1 MGERPSSEMA
11 NSVEDGYFDLG
22 SFHRTI
28 STNNPTAQLWSD
40 RGMVWSYGFNRS
52 EALSCFEEVI
62 AADPK
67 CAMGY
72 WGIAYAAGAYYNK
85 PWELYD
91 KEDLKLST
99 KKAYDAAHHATT
111 LLDNAT
117 PEEQALVRALAARH
131 PQAEPSDDMAKW
143 DQQYASSMRD
153 VYEKFSDDLDIAV
166 LYAESL
172 MNLTPWKLWDPYTG
186 HPTPGSRAQDVKK
199 TLDRAFTLPGAWDH
213 PGLLHLY
220 IHMIEM
226 TREPELGL
234 KAADRLR
241 FLVPEA
247 GHLTHMPSHLDVL
260 VGDYRNAIEAN
271 ARAIVADDK
280 YLDKVGA
287 LNMYTFYRVHDIHSL
302 IYAAMLCGKSEVALE
317 YTARLEAALP
327 ESLLSVRSPP
337 MAEWLEAFL
346 GVRAH
351 VLIRFGKWEEILQL
365 DIPKDTDLYCVTA
378 ATLHYAKGVAYA
390 ATGKVTEAEKE
401 QKLFKEIQAKVPDTR
416 YDYPNKCTDE
426 LKVAEAM
433 LAGEIEYRRG
443 NFDLAFEHLR
453 ESIQHDD
460 NLLYSEPWGWM
471 QPTRHAYA
479 ALLLEQGHVEEAAD
493 VYGADL
499 GFDDSLP
506 RGHQHPNNIWALKG
520 MHECLTRLGRVRE
533 ARMLELPLK
542 QAQAVADVDVVSSC
556 YCKTEDTSGRA
567 ECCAEGS
574 EEGYDTCE
582 V

>member
-1 MGERPSSEMA
+1 MA
-11 NSVEDGYFDLG
+11 NSVKDGYFDLG
-22 SFHRTI
+22 PFHRKV
-28 STNNPTAQLWSD
+28 STNNPTAQLWFD
-40 RGMVWSYGFNRS
+40 RGLVWSYGFNRS
-52 EALSCFEEVI
+52 EALSCSEKVI

-91 KEDLKLST
+91 KDDLKRST
-99 KKAYDAAHHATT
+99 RRAYDAVKQATD
-111 LLDNAT
+111 LVGNAS
-117 PEEQALVRALAARH
+117 PEEQALVHALAARH
-131 PQAEPSDDMAKW
+131 PQAEPSDDLSKW
-143 DQQYASSMRD
+143 DQQYASSMRE
-153 VYEKFSDDLDIAV
+153 VYEKFGDDLDIAV

-172 MNLTPWKLWDPYTG
+172 MNLTPWRLWDPYTG
-186 HPTPGSRAQDVKK
+186 HPAPGSHAHDVKK
-199 TLDRAFTLPGAWDH
+199 TLDRAFKLPGAWDH
-213 PGLLHLY
+213 AGLLHLY

-234 KAADRLR
+234 NAADRLR

-280 YLDKVGA
+280 YLGKVGA

-317 YTARLEAALP
+317 YSLRLE
-327 ESLLSVRSPP
+327 ESLPHSLMSVRSPP

-346 GVRAH
+346 AVRAH
-351 VLIRFGKWEEILQL
+351 VLVRFGKWEEILQL
-365 DIPKDTDLYCVTA
+365 QIPEDTDLYCVTA
-378 ATLHYAKGVAYA
+378 STLHYAKGVAYA
-390 ATGKVTEAEKE
+390 ATGRVAEAEKE
-401 QKLFKEIQAKVPDTR
+401 QVLFKEVQAKVPDNR
-416 YDYPNKCTDE
+416 YDYPNKCVDE

-443 NFDLAFEHLR
+443 NYDLAFKHLR
-453 ESIQHDD
+453 QSIHYDD

-493 VYGADL
+493 AYGADL

-520 MHECLTRLGRVRE
+520 MHECLTRLGRSRE

-542 QAQAVADVDVVSSC
+542 QAQAIADIDVTSSC
-556 YCKTEDTSGRA
+556 YCRTETQAACSKSATAGKSS
-567 ECCAEGS
+567 CKI
-574 EEGYDTCE
+574 
-582 V
+582 

>member
-1 MGERPSSEMA
+1 MA
-11 NSVEDGYFDLG
+11 NTVNDGYFDLG
-22 SFHRTI
+22 SFHRKV
-28 STNNPTAQLWSD
+28 STDSPTAQLWFD
-40 RGMVWSYGFNRS
+40 RGMVWSYGFNRP
-52 EALSCFEEVI
+52 EALSCFEKVI
-62 AADPK
+62 SADPK

-85 PWELYD
+85 PWELYPKD
-91 KEDLKLST
+91 DLKSST
-99 KKAYDAAHHATT
+99 NRAYEAVRQATELAVDAST
-111 LLDNAT
+111 
-117 PEEQALVRALAARH
+117 EEQALVGALAARH
-131 PQAEPSDDMAKW
+131 PQAEPSDDLSKW
-143 DQQYASSMRD
+143 DHQYASSMER
-153 VYEKFSDDLDIAV
+153 VYEKFGNDLDVAA

-172 MNLTPWKLWDPYTG
+172 MNLTPWRLWDPYTG
-186 HPTPGSRAQDVKK
+186 KPTPGSHANDAEK
-199 TLDRAFTLPGAWDH
+199 TLDRAFTLEGAWDH

-226 TREPELGL
+226 TRSPEKGL

-280 YLDKVGA
+280 YLDKVGFM
-287 LNMYTFYRVHDIHSL
+287 NTYTLYRVHDMHSL

-317 YTARLEAALP
+317 YTSRLEASIP
-327 ESLLSVRSPP
+327 ESLLSLKSPP

-346 GVRAH
+346 SVRAH
-351 VLIRFGKWEEILQL
+351 VLIRFGRWEEILDL
-365 DIPKDTDLYCVTA
+365 KIPDDTELYCVTT

-390 ATGKVTEAEKE
+390 ATGRVSEAIKE
-401 QKLFKEIQAKVPDTR
+401 QMLFKEIQAKVPDSR
-416 YDYPNKCTDE
+416 YDYPNKCVDE

-433 LAGEIEYRRG
+433 LAGEIEYRKG
-443 NFDLAFEHLR
+443 DYDIAFKHLR
-453 ESIQHDD
+453 QSIHYDD
-460 NLLYSEPWGWM
+460 NLVYSEPWGWM

-479 ALLLEQGHVEEAAD
+479 ALLLEQGHVEEAAEA
-493 VYGADL
+493 YGADL

-520 MHECLTRLGRVRE
+520 MHECLIRLGRLRE

-542 QAQAVADVDVVSSC
+542 QAQAIADIDVVSSC
-556 YCKTEDTSGRA
+556 YCRRDNVSTSSVCVKATTGVNGG
-567 ECCAEGS
+567 CKI
-574 EEGYDTCE
+574 
-582 V
+582 

>member
-1 MGERPSSEMA
+1 MA

-22 SFHRTI
+22 SFHRRITT
-28 STNNPTAQLWSD
+28 SNATAQLWSD
-40 RGMVWSYGFNRS
+40 RGMVWSYGFNRH
-52 EALSCFEEVI
+52 EALSCFEKVI
-62 AADPK
+62 ESDPK

-72 WGIAYAAGAYYNK
+72 WGLAYSAGAYYNK

-91 KEDLKLST
+91 KGDLKAST
-99 KKAYDAAHHATT
+99 KRAYDAVHHATT
-111 LLDNAT
+111 LLDDVT
-117 PEEQALVRALAARH
+117 PEEQALVHALAARH
-131 PQAEPSDDMAKW
+131 PQPEPSEDMAKW

-153 VYEKFSDDLDIAV
+153 VYEKFSEDLDIAV

-172 MNLTPWKLWDPYTG
+172 MNLTPWRLWDPHTG
-186 HPTPGSRAQDVKK
+186 QPRPGSRAHDVKK
-199 TLDRAFTLPGAWDH
+199 TLDRALTLPGAWDH

-247 GHLTHMPSHLDVL
+247 GHLTHMPSHIDVL

-271 ARAIVADDK
+271 ARAIVADSK

-287 LNMYTFYRVHDIHSL
+287 LNTYTVYRVHDIHSL
-302 IYAAMLCGKSEVALE
+302 IYAAMLCGKSEIALE
-317 YTARLEAALP
+317 YSARLEEALP

-346 GVRAH
+346 GVKSH
-351 VLIRFGKWEEILQL
+351 VLIRFGKWEEILQQKF
-365 DIPKDTDLYCVTA
+365 PKDADLYCVTT
-378 ATLHYAKGVAYA
+378 ATLHYARGIAFA
-390 ATGKVTEAEKE
+390 ATGKIAEAQKE
-401 QKLFKEIQAKVPDTR
+401 QKLFKEAQVKVPDNR
-416 YDYPNKCTDE
+416 YDYPNKCVDE

-433 LAGEIEYRRG
+433 LAGEIEYRCG
-443 NFDLAFEHLR
+443 NYKLAFEHLR
-453 ESIQHDD
+453 ESIKHDD

-471 QPTRHAYA
+471 LPTRHAYA
-479 ALLLEQGHVEEAAD
+479 ALLLEQGHVEAAAD

-520 MHECLTRLGRVRE
+520 MHECLTRLGRLKE

-542 QAQAVADVDVVSSC
+542 QAQAVADIDVVSSC
-556 YCKTEDTSGRA
+556 YCKTDNATVCTKSSAKGNA
-567 ECCAEGS
+567 SCHIQ
-574 EEGYDTCE
+574 
-582 V
+582 